1 MKRRFSILMDFSSLY
16 TEATEC
22 PVRLFRAKR
31 MIKQFS
37 LSHFEHEEY
46 LSNVYTDS
54 MDPRKSLHQM
64 DDESVRG
71 SISHVVYSG
80 V

>member
-1 MKRRFSILMDFSSLY
+1 
-16 TEATEC
+16 
-22 PVRLFRAKR
+22 